1 MSAFLY
7 GVPGKLKTLIE
18 RLTSTRVAKIDNLDA
33 TVSSRAAASTALSN
47 GVWTDGRAEALD
59 NLVHEWDPI
68 LSPPIGLVPS
78 SPGKS
83 DGQNVTTFM
92 LDKVSGLEK
101 GSTSSTSF
109 VDVVNYAGGGVL
121 EFCALAATHGEI
133 VYLRLIVD
141 GNTLAD
147 ISLEAAIGDYTYF
160 FVKAVAGL
168 YLKADSGGAIALTQ
182 IPFRESLVIQ
192 AKAHS
197 ISGTAYVYYRYR
209 KVYNL

>member
-1 MSAFLY
+1 MSAILY

-18 RLTSTRVAKIDNLDA
+18 RLSSARAAKIDNLDA

-47 GVWTDGRAEALD
+47 VVWTDERAEALD
-59 NLVHEWDPI
+59 DLVHEWDPI

-78 SPGKS
+78 DPDKS
-83 DGQNVTTFM
+83 DAEGTTDFM
-92 LDKVSGLEK
+92 LKKVSGLEK

-109 VDVVNYAGGGVL
+109 VDIVNYDGGGVL
-121 EFCALAATHGEI
+121 EFCALVAFRSDI
-133 VYLRLIVD
+133 SYLRLIVD

-147 ISLEAAIGDYTYF
+147 ISLEAPSGTYYV
-160 FVKAVAGL
+160 VKAVAGL
-168 YLKADSGGAIALTQ
+168 YLKANAAGSIALTQ

-197 ISGTAYVYYRYR
+197 ISEVADVYYRYR
-209 KVYNL
+209 KAYNL